1 MNKSPIFVKQTLQIM
16 KEERKKHLLHLG
28 LWTWSWVATLA
39 IATFG
44 PKFIWDDHTV
54 LTTFAILTNLVNG
67 VLMILANRKL
77 FNHYDELERK
87 IHLESLA
94 LTLGLTVI
102 IGLTYSLLDQVNLI
116 PFDAEIGI
124 LVGFVGLTYMI
135 TLLINRKRYS

>member
-1 MNKSPIFVKQTLQIM
+1 M
-16 KEERKKHLLHLG
+16 KEERKKHLINLG

-44 PKFIWDDHTV
+44 PKFIWDDHLA
-54 LTTFAILTNLVNG
+54 LTTLAILTNLVNG

-102 IGLTYSLLDQVNLI
+102 VGLSYSLLDLTNLI
-116 PFDAEIGI
+116 PFDAEIGV
-124 LVGFVGLTYMI
+124 LVGFIGVTYMT
-135 TLLINRKRYS
+135 TLLINRKRYL

>member
-1 MNKSPIFVKQTLQIM
+1 
-16 KEERKKHLLHLG
+16 
-28 LWTWSWVATLA
+28 
-39 IATFG
+39 
-44 PKFIWDDHTV
+44 
-54 LTTFAILTNLVNG
+54 
-67 VLMILANRKL
+67 MILANRKL

-102 IGLTYSLLDQVNLI
+102 VGLSYSLLDQVNLI

-124 LVGFVGLTYMI
+124 LIGFVGLTHMI

>member
-1 MNKSPIFVKQTLQIM
+1 M
-16 KEERKKHLLHLG
+16 KEERKKHLLNLG

-54 LTTFAILTNLVNG
+54 ITTFAILTNLVNG

-102 IGLTYSLLDQVNLI
+102 VGLTYSLLDQVNLI
-116 PFDAEIGI
+116 PLDAEIGI

>member
-1 MNKSPIFVKQTLQIM
+1 M
-16 KEERKKHLLHLG
+16 KNERKKYLKNLA

-44 PKFIWDDHTV
+44 PKFIWDDQTAFTIIA
-54 LTTFAILTNLVNG
+54 LLINLANG
-67 VLMILANRKL
+67 ILMILANRKL

-87 IHLESLA
+87 IHLEAMA

-102 IGLTYSLLDQVNLI
+102 SGLTFSLLDQTNLI
-116 PFDAEIGI
+116 PFDAEIGV

-135 TLLINRKRYS
+135 TLLINTKRYS

>member
-1 MNKSPIFVKQTLQIM
+1 M
-16 KEERKKHLLHLG
+16 KEERQKHLKNLG

-39 IATFG
+39 LATFG
-44 PKFIWDDHTV
+44 PKFIWEGHTV
-54 LTTFAILTNLVNG
+54 FTALAIIFNLVNG

-102 IGLTYSLLDQVNLI
+102 VGLTFSLLDQTNII

-124 LVGFVGLTYMI
+124 LVGFASLTYMT
-135 TLLINRKRYS
+135 TLLINRKRYL

>member
-1 MNKSPIFVKQTLQIM
+1 MIK
-16 KEERKKHLLHLG
+16 ERKKHLKNLG
-28 LWTWSWVATLA
+28 LWTWSWVGTLA

-44 PKFIWDDHTV
+44 PKFIWDDHTT
-54 LTTFAILTNLVNG
+54 LTTFAILTNLANG

-102 IGLTYSLLDQVNLI
+102 VGLTYSLLDQTNLI

-124 LVGFVGLTYMI
+124 LIGFVGLTYMI
-135 TLLINRKRYS
+135 TLLINRKRYL

>member
-1 MNKSPIFVKQTLQIM
+1 M
-16 KEERKKHLLHLG
+16 KEERKKHLLNLG

-44 PKFIWDDHTV
+44 PKFIWHDNQA
-54 LTTFAILTNLVNG
+54 LTTFAVITNVLNG

-87 IHLESLA
+87 IHLEAMA

-102 IGLTYSLLDQVNLI
+102 SGLTFSLLDQANLI

-124 LVGFVGLTYMI
+124 LVGFVGLTYLI

>member
-1 MNKSPIFVKQTLQIM
+1 M
-16 KEERKKHLLHLG
+16 KEERKKHLLNLG

-44 PKFIWDDHTV
+44 PKFICDDHAA

-102 IGLTYSLLDQVNLI
+102 VGLTYSLLDQTNTI

-135 TLLINRKRYS
+135 TLLLNKKRYS

>member
-1 MNKSPIFVKQTLQIM
+1 M
-16 KEERKKHLLHLG
+16 KEERKKHLINLG

-44 PKFIWDDHTV
+44 PKFIWDDHLA
-54 LTTFAILTNLVNG
+54 LTTLAILTNLVNG

-102 IGLTYSLLDQVNLI
+102 VGLSYSLLDLTNLI

-124 LVGFVGLTYMI
+124 LVGFVGVTYM
-135 TLLINRKRYS
+135 TALLINRKRYL

>member
-1 MNKSPIFVKQTLQIM
+1 M
-16 KEERKKHLLHLG
+16 KEERKKYLLNLG

-44 PKFIWDDHTV
+44 PKFVWDDNTE

-77 FNHYDELERK
+77 FNNYDELERK

>member
-1 MNKSPIFVKQTLQIM
+1 M
-16 KEERKKHLLHLG
+16 KEERKKHLINLG

-44 PKFIWDDHTV
+44 PKFIWDDHLA
-54 LTTFAILTNLVNG
+54 LTTLAILTNLVNG

-102 IGLTYSLLDQVNLI
+102 VGLSYSLLDLTNLI

-124 LVGFVGLTYMI
+124 LVGFVGVTYMT
-135 TLLINRKRYS
+135 TLLINRKRYL

>member
-1 MNKSPIFVKQTLQIM
+1 M
-16 KEERKKHLLHLG
+16 KEERKKYLQNLG

-44 PKFIWDDHTV
+44 PKFIWDDQET
-54 LTTFAILTNLVNG
+54 LTTLAIITNLVNG

-87 IHLESLA
+87 IHLESFA

-102 IGLTYSLLDQVNLI
+102 VGLTYSLLDQVNLI

-124 LVGFVGLTYMI
+124 LIGFAGLTYMI